1 MMETKEKCAEKKRVA
16 RKGSPPGSVRRGDAT
31 GVKSGKGH
39 TSKHA
44 KKQTSVKP
52 GTTSKVQVI
61 NNKRAHKIP
70 SRMPTI

>member
-1 MMETKEKCAEKKRVA
+1 MMETQEKCAEKKHVA
-16 RKGSPPGSVRRGDAT
+16 RKGSPPGSVRRGVT
-31 GVKSGKGH
+31 TEVRSGKEH
-39 TSKHA
+39 TSKRA

-61 NNKRAHKIP
+61 NSKRAHKIP